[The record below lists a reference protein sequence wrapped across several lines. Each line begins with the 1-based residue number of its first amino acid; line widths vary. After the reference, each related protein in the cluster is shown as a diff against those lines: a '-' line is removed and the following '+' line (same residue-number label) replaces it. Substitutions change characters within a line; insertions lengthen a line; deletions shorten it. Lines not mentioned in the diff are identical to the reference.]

1 MLKRPLRVLRID
13 QRPRAHHRRVR
24 DAMDL
29 HAHRGEEPA
38 VVLLVVADHD
48 AALGK
53 LDVAQAAELVGE
65 GDAAGEEAVGE
76 IRATEHA
83 AVATPHRALV
93 VRALLDVPLVV
104 PRWVVDDGLVLL
116 GGGRRRWVELRLRD
130 QAVAAVA
137 RVLHAS
143 PPREVEVVEGA
154 GGRRR
159 GGDTGARVAVAADV
173 VGAVEA
179 VPPVGGA
186 EEEAAGGEGV
196 VDDDVGDAA

>member
-65 GDAAGEEAVGE
+65 GDAAGEEAVGRSAQQSTPPWQPPS
-76 IRATEHA
+76 RAGGAGT
-83 AVATPHRALV
+83 
-93 VRALLDVPLVV
+93 LDVPLVV

-130 QAVAAVA
+130 HVVAAVA
-137 RVLHAS
+137 RISTLRRGKLRCLRESEGGGGVATRVHAS
-143 PPREVEVVEGA
+143 QSQQM
-154 GGRRR
+154 
-159 GGDTGARVAVAADV
+159 
-173 VGAVEA
+173 
-179 VPPVGGA
+179 
-186 EEEAAGGEGV
+186 
-196 VDDDVGDAA
+196 

>member
-116 GGGRRRWVELRLRD
+116 GGGRRRWW
-130 QAVAAVA
+130 
-137 RVLHAS
+137 S
-143 PPREVEVVEGA
+143 
-154 GGRRR
+154 
-159 GGDTGARVAVAADV
+159 
-173 VGAVEA
+173 
-179 VPPVGGA
+179 
-186 EEEAAGGEGV
+186 
-196 VDDDVGDAA
+196 